1 MDGIGA
7 SAGRL
12 AFLSVND
19 ERYGSYPE
27 EKRNK
32 TLELKQY
39 FEKKSGLDIDHLNI
53 LLP

>member
-1 MDGIGA
+1 MDRIGA
-7 SAGRL
+7 SPERL

-32 TLELKQY
+32 TFELKQY
-39 FEKKSGLDIDHLNI
+39 FEEKSGRDIAHLNI
-53 LLP
+53 AM